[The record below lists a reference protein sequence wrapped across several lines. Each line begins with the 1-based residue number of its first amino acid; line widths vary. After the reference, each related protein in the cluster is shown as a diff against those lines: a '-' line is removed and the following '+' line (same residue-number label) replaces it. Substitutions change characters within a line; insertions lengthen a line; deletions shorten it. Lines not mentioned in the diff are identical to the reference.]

1 MVAKNYYCRQYA
13 SIIHIT
19 SKQLHKYGTKGG
31 ASKENLS
38 GDAEMGDTGSGF
50 VVKKNTPQKGESRC
64 CHGKGKEGGGGV
76 LGGDV
81 GVGAYA

>member
-1 MVAKNYYCRQYA
+1 MAKNYYCRQYTR
-13 SIIHIT
+13 IIHIT
-19 SKQLHKYGTKGG
+19 GKQLHKYGTKGG

-50 VVKKNTPQKGESRC
+50 VVKKIPLKKGRAVVVI
-64 CHGKGKEGGGGV
+64 GKEGGGV

-81 GVGAYA
+81 GVGAYK